1 MSKDEDKPKKPK
13 GAAEKEL
20 TSGRW
25 NDFVEFAAEN
35 LRIQTKG
42 GDLVPFKL
50 NRSQMFRE
58 GLIREMEEAGAPIR
72 IWEAKARQ
80 LGPA

>member
-1 MSKDEDKPKKPK
+1 MSKDDSKPKKPK

-35 LRIQTKG
+35 LKIQTKG
-42 GDLVPFKL
+42 WGARSLCFEPKSDVSRGADPRDGAGQHAPADL
-50 NRSQMFRE
+50 
-58 GLIREMEEAGAPIR
+58 GG
-72 IWEAKARQ
+72 
-80 LGPA
+80 